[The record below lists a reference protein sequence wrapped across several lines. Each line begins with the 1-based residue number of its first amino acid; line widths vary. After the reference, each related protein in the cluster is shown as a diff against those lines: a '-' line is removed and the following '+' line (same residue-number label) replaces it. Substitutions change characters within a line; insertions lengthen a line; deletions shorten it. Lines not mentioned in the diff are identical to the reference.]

1 MVLKAMTTRFAF
13 WPSIGAMRQRGITLV
28 ELLIATAIG
37 AVLLAGLSSVAR
49 QGLLSRAQVR
59 DSNEA
64 VYQARFA
71 LQRVAAAAKT
81 TAPHTL
87 LPPAANT
94 SGNWFDPAYFCVNAT
109 NALIETVIADTACGG
124 TQVIAER
131 VNSFSATLPV
141 GAGALDA
148 LTAMVAVTVNVP
160 GNAPLTFNERVRLGG
175 GAK

>member
-1 MVLKAMTTRFAF
+1 MASSSAARRTIARDRCGGF
-13 WPSIGAMRQRGITLV
+13 TLV

-37 AVLLAGLSSVAR
+37 ALLLAGLSSVAR
-49 QGLLSRAQVR
+49 LGVLSRTKVR
-59 DSNEA
+59 DNSEA

-71 LQRVAAAAKT
+71 LQRVAAAAKA

-94 SGNWFDPAYFCVNAT
+94 SGNWFDPAYFCVNPAS
-109 NALIETVIADTACGG
+109 ALVETIVTDTACSG

-131 VNSFSATLPV
+131 VSSFSATQPV

-148 LTAMVAVTVNVP
+148 MTAVVAVTLNVP
-160 GNAPLTFNERVRLGG
+160 GNTPLSFSERVRLGG
-175 GAK
+175 GTK

>member
-1 MVLKAMTTRFAF
+1 
-13 WPSIGAMRQRGITLV
+13 MRQRGITLV

-37 AVLLAGLSSVAR
+37 ALLLAGLSSVAR
-49 QGLLSRAQVR
+49 QGLLSRALVR
-59 DSNEA
+59 DSSEA

-71 LQRVAAAAKT
+71 LQRVASTAKS

-94 SGNWFDPAYFCVNAT
+94 SGNWFDPAYFCVNAAS
-109 NALIETVIADTACGG
+109 ALIETITTDTACSG

-131 VNSFSATLPV
+131 VNSFNATLPV
-141 GAGALDA
+141 GAGALESV
-148 LTAMVAVTVNVP
+148 TAVVAVTVNVP
-160 GNAPLTFNERVRLGG
+160 GNAPLTFNERLRLGG

>member
-1 MVLKAMTTRFAF
+1 MTTPFAVR
-13 WPSIGAMRQRGITLV
+13 PSIGAIRQRGITLV

-37 AVLLAGLSSVAR
+37 ALLLAGLSSVAR
-49 QGLLSRAQVR
+49 QGLQSRALLR
-59 DSNEA
+59 DNSEA

-71 LQRVAAAAKT
+71 LQRVAAAAKA
-81 TAPHTL
+81 TAPHTM

-94 SGNWFDPAYFCVNAT
+94 SGNWFDPAYFCVNAGG
-109 NALIETVIADTACGG
+109 ALIETVTTDTACGG

-141 GAGALDA
+141 GAGAIEA
-148 LTAMVAVTVNVP
+148 LTAVVSVTLNVP
-160 GNAPLTFNERVRLGG
+160 GNAPLTLNERMRLGG